1 MSVNVQIARRLIGIK
16 RNRRRRMKDDGGSVL
31 ISVASPQQVGLAL
44 LIPSAGPTRLETI
57 NF

>member
-1 MSVNVQIARRLIGIK
+1 
-16 RNRRRRMKDDGGSVL
+16 MKDDGGSVL